1 MEKVEVTINEDGI
14 TAKEVN
20 PYKFELDRVYA
31 LGHHPSFGL
40 LENFRS
46 HELTLRTFEIKPTIL
61 RRMQAL
67 SITTPGGITIPR
79 EIWEAEVLPNGKIR
93 IL

>member
-20 PYKFELDRVYA
+20 PYKAELDRVYS

-40 LENFRS
+40 LEQYRS
-46 HELTLRTFEIKPTIL
+46 HEAMLRTFEIKQTIL
-61 RRMQAL
+61 RRTQTMMV
-67 SITTPGGITIPR
+67 SIPSGVVIPR
-79 EIWEAEVLPNGKIR
+79 TIWKAEILPNGKIR